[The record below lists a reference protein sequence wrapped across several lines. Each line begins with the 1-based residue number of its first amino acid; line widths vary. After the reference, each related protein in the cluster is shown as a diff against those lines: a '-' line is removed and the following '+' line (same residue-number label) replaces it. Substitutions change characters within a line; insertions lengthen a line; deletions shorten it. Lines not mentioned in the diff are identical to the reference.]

1 MARMGLSLVGVGLCH
16 PGTNRRWRQP
26 ASWARGPEDDAPPS
40 QTAHIWAKLPPNVPA
55 IRAVGQRKRGSSVAE
70 NGVLIVTEDTVIRGV
85 RELRNCR
92 QLEVFGYLEGE
103 VAAKS
108 VLVHKN
114 GRLFGKVKSD
124 TAEIHGT
131 LQGEVV
137 VKNLI
142 DIRSSGNVS
151 GNIQYGK
158 LALEQGGNLS
168 AEVRNVPP
176 ALAGDLNLEVSKG
189 GTVPVTLQDLN
200 ALDPDDNAKD
210 LKFTVSNARSGYV
223 ALSTAPRR
231 SVSAFTQVDL
241 EAGRVA
247 FVHDGRST
255 GPASFDIVVA
265 DRSGGTSG
273 KPQTVKV
280 TVRG

>member
-1 MARMGLSLVGVGLCH
+1 
-16 PGTNRRWRQP
+16 
-26 ASWARGPEDDAPPS
+26 
-40 QTAHIWAKLPPNVPA
+40 
-55 IRAVGQRKRGSSVAE
+55 VAE
-70 NGVLIVTEDTVIRGV
+70 NGVLVVTEDTVIRGV

-92 QLEVFGYLEGE
+92 QLEVFGYLEGD

-108 VLVHKN
+108 VRVHKN
-114 GRLFGKVKSD
+114 GRLFGKLKSD

-151 GNIQYGK
+151 GNIRYGK

-176 ALAGDLNLEVSKG
+176 ALAGDLKLEVSKG
-189 GTVPVTLQDLN
+189 GSVPVTLQDLN
-200 ALDPDDNAKD
+200 ALDPDDASKD
-210 LKFTVSNARSGYV
+210 LKFAVSNVRNGYV
-223 ALSTAPRR
+223 ALSTAPRKA
-231 SVSAFTQVDL
+231 VTAFSQADL
-241 EAGRVA
+241 DAGRVA
-247 FVHDGRST
+247 FVHNGR
-255 GPASFDIVVA
+255 GGDPASFDIVVA

-273 KPQTVKV
+273 APQTVKV

>member
-1 MARMGLSLVGVGLCH
+1 
-16 PGTNRRWRQP
+16 
-26 ASWARGPEDDAPPS
+26 
-40 QTAHIWAKLPPNVPA
+40 
-55 IRAVGQRKRGSSVAE
+55 VAE

-92 QLEVFGYLEGE
+92 QLEVFGYLEGD
-103 VAAKS
+103 VAAKA
-108 VLVHKN
+108 VLVHKS

-124 TAEIHGT
+124 SAVIHGT

-151 GNIQYGK
+151 GNIKYGK
-158 LALEQGGNLS
+158 LALEEGGNLS

-176 ALAGDLNLEVSKG
+176 TLSGDLNLEVSKG

-210 LKFTVSNARSGYV
+210 LKFSISNARNGYV
-223 ALSTAPRR
+223 AIASSPRKA
-231 SVSAFTQVDL
+231 VTAFTQADL

-255 GPASFDIVVA
+255 GLASFDIIVA

-273 KPQTVKV
+273 APATVKV
-280 TVRG
+280 AVRG

>member
-1 MARMGLSLVGVGLCH
+1 LGQIAAQRAGGL
-16 PGTNRRWRQP
+16 RDRQRE
-26 ASWARGPEDDAPPS
+26 RG
-40 QTAHIWAKLPPNVPA
+40 K
-55 IRAVGQRKRGSSVAE
+55 SVAE
-70 NGVLIVTEDTVIRGV
+70 NGVLVVTEDTVIRGV

-92 QLEVFGYLEGE
+92 LLEVFGYMEGD
-103 VAAKS
+103 VAAKA
-108 VLVHKN
+108 VRVHKN
-114 GRLFGKVKSD
+114 GRLFGKLKSD

-210 LKFTVSNARSGYV
+210 LKFTISNVRNGYM
-223 ALSTAPRR
+223 ALSSAPRR
-231 SVSAFTQVDL
+231 SVTAFTQADL

-247 FVHDGRST
+247 FVHDGRGT
-255 GPASFDIVVA
+255 GLASFDIVVA

-280 TVRG
+280 AVRG

>member
-1 MARMGLSLVGVGLCH
+1 
-16 PGTNRRWRQP
+16 
-26 ASWARGPEDDAPPS
+26 
-40 QTAHIWAKLPPNVPA
+40 
-55 IRAVGQRKRGSSVAE
+55 VAE

-92 QLEVFGYLEGE
+92 QLEVFGYLEGD
-103 VAAKS
+103 VAAKA

-124 TAEIHGT
+124 SAVIHGT

-151 GNIQYGK
+151 GNIKYGK
-158 LALEQGGNLS
+158 LALEEGGNLS

-176 ALAGDLNLEVSKG
+176 TLSGDLNLEVSKG

-210 LKFTVSNARSGYV
+210 LKFSISNARNGYV
-223 ALSTAPRR
+223 AIASSPRKA
-231 SVSAFTQVDL
+231 VTAFTQADL

-255 GPASFDIVVA
+255 GLASFDIIVA

-273 KPQTVKV
+273 APATVKV
-280 TVRG
+280 AVRG

>member
-1 MARMGLSLVGVGLCH
+1 MPLQIFGQIPAHLAPD
-16 PGTNRRWRQP
+16 PGGSGG
-26 ASWARGPEDDAPPS
+26 A
-40 QTAHIWAKLPPNVPA
+40 
-55 IRAVGQRKRGSSVAE
+55 KRGKPVAE

-108 VLVHKN
+108 VLVHPN

-124 TAEIHGT
+124 NAEIHGT

-137 VKNLI
+137 VKHLI

-151 GNIQYGK
+151 GNIKYGK
-158 LALEQGGNLS
+158 LALEVGGNLS

-176 ALAGDLNLEVSKG
+176 SIAGDMQIEVSRG
-189 GTVPVTLQDLN
+189 GSAAVTLQDLN

-210 LKFTVSNARSGYV
+210 LKFTISNVRNGYL
-223 ALSTAPRR
+223 ALLGAPRR
-231 SVSAFTQVDL
+231 SVTAFTQADL
-241 EAGRVA
+241 EAGQVT
-247 FVHDGRST
+247 FVHDSRST
-255 GPASFDIVVA
+255 GGASFDIVVA

-273 KPQTVKV
+273 TPKTMRVV
-280 TVRG
+280 VRG

>member
-1 MARMGLSLVGVGLCH
+1 LGQIAAQRAGGL
-16 PGTNRRWRQP
+16 RDRQRE
-26 ASWARGPEDDAPPS
+26 RG
-40 QTAHIWAKLPPNVPA
+40 K
-55 IRAVGQRKRGSSVAE
+55 SVAE
-70 NGVLIVTEDTVIRGV
+70 NGVLVVTEDTVIRGV

-92 QLEVFGYLEGE
+92 LLEVFGYMEGD
-103 VAAKS
+103 VAAKA
-108 VLVHKN
+108 VRVHKN
-114 GRLFGKVKSD
+114 GRLFGKLKSD

-189 GTVPVTLQDLN
+189 GTVPVTRQDLN
-200 ALDPDDNAKD
+200 ALDPDDAAKD
-210 LKFTVSNARSGYV
+210 LKFTISNVRNGHV
-223 ALSTAPRR
+223 ALSSAPRR
-231 SVSAFTQVDL
+231 SVTAFTQADL

-247 FVHDGRST
+247 FVHDGRGT
-255 GPASFDIVVA
+255 GLASFDIVVA

-280 TVRG
+280 AVRG

>member
-1 MARMGLSLVGVGLCH
+1 LGH
-16 PGTNRRWRQP
+16 I
-26 ASWARGPEDDAPPS
+26 AS
-40 QTAHIWAKLPPNVPA
+40 Q
-55 IRAVGQRKRGSSVAE
+55 RAGDRHRAQEKRGSRVAE
-70 NGVLIVTEDTVIRGV
+70 NGVLIVTADTVIRGV

-92 QLEVFGYLEGE
+92 QLEVFGYLEGD

-108 VLVHKN
+108 VLVHKD
-114 GRLFGKVKSD
+114 GRLFGKVMSD
-124 TAEIHGT
+124 SAVIHGT

-151 GNIQYGK
+151 GNIRYGK

-176 ALAGDLNLEVSKG
+176 TVAGDLTLEVSKG

-200 ALDPDDNAKD
+200 ALDPDDAAKD
-210 LKFTVSNARSGYV
+210 LKFTISNVRSGYV

-231 SVSAFTQVDL
+231 SVTAFTQADL

-247 FVHDGRST
+247 FVHDGRGT
-255 GPASFDIVVA
+255 ALGGFDVVVA
-265 DRSGGTSG
+265 DRGGGTSG
-273 KPQTVKV
+273 KPQSVKV
-280 TVRG
+280 AVRG

>member
-1 MARMGLSLVGVGLCH
+1 
-16 PGTNRRWRQP
+16 
-26 ASWARGPEDDAPPS
+26 
-40 QTAHIWAKLPPNVPA
+40 
-55 IRAVGQRKRGSSVAE
+55 VAE
-70 NGVLIVTEDTVIRGV
+70 NGVLVITEDTVIRGV

-92 QLEVFGYLEGE
+92 QLEVFGYLEGD

-114 GRLFGKVKSD
+114 GRLFGKLKSD
-124 TAEIHGT
+124 NAEIHGT

-151 GNIQYGK
+151 GNVRYGK
-158 LALEQGGNLS
+158 LALEVGGNLS

-176 ALAGDLNLEVSKG
+176 TLAGDMQIEVSRG
-189 GTVPVTLQDLN
+189 GSVLITLQDLS
-200 ALDPDDNAKD
+200 ALDPDDSAQD
-210 LKFTVSNARSGYV
+210 LRFTVSNVRSGYV
-223 ALSTAPRR
+223 ALASAPRR
-231 SVSAFTQVDL
+231 SVTSFTQADL
-241 EAGRVA
+241 EAGQVA

-255 GPASFDIVVA
+255 SPASFDIIVA

-273 KPQTVKV
+273 APQTMKV
-280 TVRG
+280 SVRG